1 MNKHVAGLQRMKPS
15 RLTTLGLWFVT
26 SVFLLCS
33 VFVLIWLAYQIDERF
48 AELRSTG
55 ADNAYWSASQA
66 EVDVQRLRI
75 AVMTAQNVPSEENLA
90 ALRLRYDIL
99 YSRSQVMSNGAVGH
113 AIRNA
118 QLQTASL
125 FPLPAFLER
134 YLDLIDGP
142 DDALLA
148 ALPQMHDDLSVLS
161 DATRTFA
168 LDVMHFFNADADEKR
183 EGLASLQRNA
193 TLVTYLMVVAFSL
206 MTTALAFQLLR
217 RMRVELLLTQRNRQ
231 LEVSEKETQK
241 ARMQLLSAIEALEDG
256 FVIFDADER
265 LVATNSR
272 YHEIFEGPSDI
283 LRPGVT
289 FEEIARFVAY
299 SGLVADSVGQ
309 EEDWIEQ
316 RLAQFRRADGPA
328 EHRTNDGRFVRY
340 YEKATPDG
348 GRVGLRTDVTGLYAA
363 REQAEAA
370 NKAKSAFLANM
381 SHEIRT
387 PMNGILGM
395 AEILSQTSL
404 DEEQAQM
411 LETIRSSGDALL
423 TVINDILDLARIEAG
438 KLNLS
443 AHPFVLADLL
453 QRLERLH
460 GANARLKG
468 LKMYLS
474 LGPGLDQPRLGDD
487 SRLAQILGNL
497 IGNAVKF
504 TDTGHVRIEAETR
517 DAQTVWVR
525 ISDTGLGMTESQVQR
540 VFDEFEQA
548 DNSVTRRFGGS
559 GLGLAIV
566 RKLVELMDGDLHI
579 TSTPGLGTQ
588 VELRLPF
595 PVADPE
601 TAMVAPRDASIT
613 PLREGLKVLVAEDN
627 RTNASILA
635 VMLKRLEVDSEFVT
649 NGQEACEAWHPGKF
663 DVLLFDISM
672 PVMDGIDALG
682 AIRARAVQSGAAA
695 PRAVAATA
703 NVMQDQVATYLQA
716 GFSAV
721 LSKPYKSSELHDILS
736 VLSKD
741 QAAE

>member
-1 MNKHVAGLQRMKPS
+1 MNRHVAGLQRLKPS
-15 RLTTLGLWFVT
+15 RLTTLGLWFAT

-33 VFVLIWLAYQIDERF
+33 VFVLIWLAYQIDARF
-48 AELRSTG
+48 EELRSTG

-75 AVMTAQNVPSEENLA
+75 AVMTAQSAPTDENLA
-90 ALRLRYDIL
+90 ALRLRFDIL
-99 YSRSQVMSNGAVGH
+99 YSRSQVMTNGAVGQ
-113 AIRNA
+113 AIRHA
-118 QLQTASL
+118 QQQTSAV
-125 FPLPAFLER
+125 FPVPVFLET

-142 DDALLA
+142 DAELLA
-148 ALPQMHDDLSVLS
+148 ALPQMQDDLSVLS
-161 DATRTFA
+161 GATRTFA

-193 TLVTYLMVVAFSL
+193 TLVTYLMIVAFSL

-217 RMRVELLLTQRNRQ
+217 RMRAELLLTQRNRQ
-231 LEVSEKETQK
+231 LEASEKETQK

-256 FVIFDADER
+256 FIIFDSDER
-265 LVATNSR
+265 LVAANSR
-272 YHEIFEGPSDI
+272 YHEIFEGVSDI
-283 LRPGVT
+283 LRPGVS
-289 FEEIARFVAY
+289 FEELIRFAAQ
-299 SGLVADSVGQ
+299 SGLVADSAGR
-309 EEDWIEQ
+309 EEDWIEE
-316 RLAQFRRADGPA
+316 RLAQFRRADGHA
-328 EHRTNDGRFVRY
+328 EHRTRDGRYIKY

-370 NKAKSAFLANM
+370 NRAKSAFLANM

-395 AEILSQTSL
+395 AEILSQTKL
-404 DEEQAQM
+404 DEDQAQM

-438 KLNLS
+438 KLTLS
-443 AHPFVLADLL
+443 AQPFVLAELL
-453 QRLERLH
+453 QRLEHLH

-468 LKMYLS
+468 LRVDLS
-474 LGPGLDQPRLGDD
+474 LGAGLDRPRLGDD
-487 SRLAQILGNL
+487 GRLAQILGNL

-504 TDTGHVRIEAETR
+504 TDTGHVRIEAEAR
-517 DAQTVWVR
+517 DAQTVWLR
-525 ISDTGLGMTESQVQR
+525 ISDTGLGMTESQINR
-540 VFDEFEQA
+540 VFNEFEQA

-579 TSTPGLGTQ
+579 ASTPGIGTQ
-588 VELRLPF
+588 VELRLQF
-595 PVADPE
+595 PYAASE
-601 TAMVAPRDASIT
+601 TERASARVASIP
-613 PLREGLKVLVAEDN
+613 PLRKGLKVLVAEDN
-627 RTNASILA
+627 RTNAAILA
-635 VMLKRLEVDSEFVT
+635 AMLKRLGVEGEFVT
-649 NGQEACEAWHPGKF
+649 NGQEACDAWRPGVF
-663 DVLLFDISM
+663 DILLFDISM

-682 AIRARAVQSGAAA
+682 AIRARALQSGGAA

-703 NVMQDQVATYLQA
+703 NVMQDQVATYLQS

-736 VLSKD
+736 VLSRD

>member
-15 RLTTLGLWFVT
+15 KLTTLGLWFVT

-33 VFVLIWLAYQIDERF
+33 VFILIWLAYQIDERF

-75 AVMTAQNVPSEENLA
+75 AVMAAQNAPSEDNLA

-99 YSRSQVMSNGAVGH
+99 YSRSQVMTNGAVGQAIQH
-113 AIRNA
+113 A
-118 QLQTASL
+118 QQQTASV
-125 FPLPAFLER
+125 FPVLEFLET
-134 YLDLIDGP
+134 YLDVIDGP
-142 DDALLA
+142 DADLLA
-148 ALPQMHDDLSVLS
+148 VLPRMEEELSELS
-161 DATRTFA
+161 DATRAFA

-193 TLVTYLMVVAFSL
+193 TLVTYLMIVAFSL

-217 RMRVELLLTQRNRQ
+217 RMRAELLLMQRNRQ

-256 FVIFDADER
+256 FVIFDADEK
-265 LVATNSR
+265 LVAANSR
-272 YHEIFEGPSDI
+272 YHEIFAGLSDI
-283 LRPGVT
+283 LRPGVS
-289 FEEIARFVAY
+289 FQELIRFAAH
-299 SGLVADSVGQ
+299 SGLVADSAGR
-309 EEDWIEQ
+309 EEEWIEQ

-328 EHRTNDGRFVRY
+328 EHRTVDGRYIRY

-348 GRVGLRTDVTGLYAA
+348 GRVGLRTDVTAIYAA

-370 NKAKSAFLANM
+370 NRAKSAFLANM

-395 AEILSQTSL
+395 AEILSQTKL
-404 DEEQAQM
+404 DENQAQM

-438 KLNLS
+438 KLTFS
-443 AHPFVLADLL
+443 EHPFVLADLL

-468 LKMYLS
+468 LKMELS
-474 LGPGLDQPRLGDD
+474 LGPGLDQPRFGDD
-487 SRLAQILGNL
+487 GKLAQILGNL

-504 TDTGHVRIEAETR
+504 TDTGEVRI
-517 DAQTVWVR
+517 DAKACDAHTVLFR
-525 ISDTGLGMTESQVQR
+525 ISDTGLGMTESQIQR
-540 VFDEFEQA
+540 VFNEFEQA

-579 TSTPGLGTQ
+579 SSTPGIGTE

-595 PVADPE
+595 PYADPE
-601 TAMVAPRDASIT
+601 TERAVSRAATVTS
-613 PLREGLKVLVAEDN
+613 LRKGLKVLVAEDN
-627 RTNASILA
+627 RTNATILA
-635 VMLKRLEVDSEFVT
+635 AMLKRLGVEAEFVT
-649 NGQEACEAWHPGKF
+649 NGQEACDIWHPGKF

-682 AIRARAVQSGAAA
+682 AIRARALQSGGAA

-703 NVMQDQVATYLQA
+703 NVMQDQVATYLRS

-721 LSKPYKSSELHDILS
+721 LSKPYKSAELHDILS
-736 VLSKD
+736 ALSED